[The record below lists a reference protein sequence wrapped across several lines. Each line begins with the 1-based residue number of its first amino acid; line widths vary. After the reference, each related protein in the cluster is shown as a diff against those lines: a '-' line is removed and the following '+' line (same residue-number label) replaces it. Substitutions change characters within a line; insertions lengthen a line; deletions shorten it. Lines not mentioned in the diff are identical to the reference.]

1 MNKHITTATTLLLLS
16 TAHTSAQDLTLNSPS
31 ATVNI
36 QASLSETNGLTL
48 SVSYAGN
55 NIADITSMG
64 LKMSDGTTLHTTGTP
79 TTSLTRH
86 QGVMTTHL
94 GEWSEHNDDYNTL
107 TITYAADNQLDVE
120 IRAYDEGFAWRY
132 TATRNTAVNVS
143 QDLAC
148 LTMKKPLTYWSESGA
163 ESGYTERNSTSSF
176 KSLCPLF
183 ATSNDLSIS
192 IAEAANPAIG
202 SQAQLSVT
210 NSTITFSQNAST
222 RLSKL
227 TMPWRVVM
235 MSKTQHNLQHA
246 KYIMRSLNTETTDNT
261 DYIKPGKVLR
271 SLEAGTDDFHTDS
284 VKNVI
289 DFAQKIGCQYVLLD
303 AGWYGLGYSQ
313 EKNKLSVPTTP
324 RETLDMTEVMNHAT
338 AKKHRHTALRQ

>member
-1 MNKHITTATTLLLLS
+1 
-16 TAHTSAQDLTLNSPS
+16 
-31 ATVNI
+31 
-36 QASLSETNGLTL
+36 
-48 SVSYAGN
+48 
-55 NIADITSMG
+55 
-64 LKMSDGTTLHTTGTP
+64 
-79 TTSLTRH
+79 
-86 QGVMTTHL
+86 
-94 GEWSEHNDDYNTL
+94 
-107 TITYAADNQLDVE
+107 
-120 IRAYDEGFAWRY
+120 
-132 TATRNTAVNVS
+132 
-143 QDLAC
+143 
-148 LTMKKPLTYWSESGA
+148 
-163 ESGYTERNSTSSF
+163 
-176 KSLCPLF
+176 
-183 ATSNDLSIS
+183 
-192 IAEAANPAIG
+192 
-202 SQAQLSVT
+202 
-210 NSTITFSQNAST
+210 
-222 RLSKL
+222 
-227 TMPWRVVM
+227 